1 MIQHHRLNLL
11 REPEMYESVN
21 DYFVLCSLALAVTG
35 KPLKSSSTRYAI
47 CLVLYQSCVSRESTN
62 QIRELQTGISERQI
76 KAFTGMRQCFI
87 NQVPSYLSHVFT
99 EKFDEIDTDK
109 SGDISREELKASMS
123 KDTPDED
130 IDFLL
135 NVCN

>member
-1 MIQHHRLNLL
+1 
-11 REPEMYESVN
+11 
-21 DYFVLCSLALAVTG
+21 
-35 KPLKSSSTRYAI
+35 
-47 CLVLYQSCVSRESTN
+47 
-62 QIRELQTGISERQI
+62 
-76 KAFTGMRQCFI
+76 MRQCFI

-135 NVCN
+135 NVCDESIEHTRLNSADFGLTCTFLSQLFDVDGGGTISLQEFIAVASLNDRLTGKRYRTRHHYFFHLSHLC